1 MTTLIVGAT
10 GRTGGRTL
18 DQLLGC
24 GVDVRAGPH
33 NEERLPQ
40 FSGAVRFGCLGV
52 LGLGARQPVFE
63 GQASNDS
70 QPREGCESQAPR

>member
-24 GVDVRAGPH
+24 GVDVRAVPH

-52 LGLGARQPVFE
+52 LGLRT
-63 GQASNDS
+63 
-70 QPREGCESQAPR
+70 